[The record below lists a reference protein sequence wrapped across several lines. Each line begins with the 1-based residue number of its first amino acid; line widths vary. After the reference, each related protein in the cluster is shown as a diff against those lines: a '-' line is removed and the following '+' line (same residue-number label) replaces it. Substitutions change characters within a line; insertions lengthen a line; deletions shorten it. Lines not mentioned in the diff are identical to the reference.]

1 MGGWQPLPELH
12 LSSVTCLRLSS
23 LKLMLAC
30 LLHPAHPACRM
41 DWAAEASR
49 ARALVATGEL
59 VLDAEHDLELVPKN
73 SDPIELDADAVVD
86 FPPDV
91 ACAPDVVCIH
101 EKRPLMAC

>member
-1 MGGWQPLPELH
+1 
-12 LSSVTCLRLSS
+12 
-23 LKLMLAC
+23 MLAC

-49 ARALVATGEL
+49 ARALVATGQL

>member
-1 MGGWQPLPELH
+1 
-12 LSSVTCLRLSS
+12 
-23 LKLMLAC
+23 
-30 LLHPAHPACRM
+30 M

-73 SDPIELDADAVVD
+73 SDPIELDADIIDAVVD
-86 FPPDV
+86 LPPDA

-101 EKRPLMAC
+101 KKRPLMAC